1 MGLLEW
7 EPVSKTFSLVREA
20 TASAFKDRC
29 GCMDFLPA
37 LGMFVWGSSH
47 LHLLNPL
54 TQDTWRWLRDRD
66 PETMFYTVGG
76 STGVIFPMAVFQL
89 TGNEFLLCYNQGAIF
104 VDATGTITRPR
115 HCIEPWRRVPTSFA
129 VMDDRLFMF
138 SLHTVEIRDL
148 RTGRNI
154 NRVQTIDQP
163 GVSFVGRSPT
173 SVFLCADMPDCSTI
187 YELRRTSSSDDSL
200 TSFAP
205 HNSTSGKNFAAVRLQ
220 SWPSGHSTASGRPL
234 SLAVFPSHPSLGA
247 RYLRPG
253 MVATGKFAHAYTHTL
268 APLHASTCRGI
279 VLSQLSSLELPTP
292 IKHDLELVK
301 SAFEFMDESR
311 SVCKEWLLCV
321 RHWCGCA

>member
-205 HNSTSGKNFAAVRLQ
+205 HNSTSGKNFAAARLQ
-220 SWPSGHSTASGRPL
+220 SWPSVRRQGG
-234 SLAVFPSHPSLGA
+234 PSRSPSWLPFA
-247 RYLRPG
+247 PEPG
-253 MVATGKFAHAYTHTL
+253 CTVPAAWDGCHRQVRACIHAHACTFTRKHLPRY
-268 APLHASTCRGI
+268 
-279 VLSQLSSLELPTP
+279 SSVAA
-292 IKHDLELVK
+292 IKP
-301 SAFEFMDESR
+301 
-311 SVCKEWLLCV
+311 
-321 RHWCGCA
+321 